1 MPADYSSTARALA
14 LPISPTRSPSSSHQP
29 IRTSWTRSQSNVSR
43 GRSQSPY
50 DKNSGSLRDRI
61 IDSAERLGRQA
72 LKTFQDL
79 SPLQRVLAGLFIIF
93 SLTLTT
99 LFFIFNDAILAWLKP
114 IAEQWKSLNGG
125 WLILWA
131 MTFATAFPPMIGYS
145 TSVTLAGF
153 VYGFPEG
160 WFIVASANIIGSL
173 CSFLTSRTLLS
184 SFTHRLLARDTRFS
198 AFSLVLKTDGLPLL
212 IMLRLCPL
220 PYSLS
225 NGFMA
230 TIPTISP
237 LLFTLATAI
246 ASPKLLIHVF
256 IGSRLAAIAK
266 DGDKSDPLGKAV
278 NWASII
284 GGMILGAVTGW
295 LIYSRTVARARQL
308 EREEGQKGRARG
320 LSHPDEFEDEVG
332 GGDEE
337 MGAGDD
343 DDIDFLEGEGAYRD
357 EDEDG
362 DGEGAFKYADGD
374 EENSIG
380 MDTQKTKR

>member
-14 LPISPTRSPSSSHQP
+14 LPVSPTRSPNPNHEP
-29 IRTSWTRSQSNVSR
+29 LRTSWTRSHSNVSR
-43 GRSQSPY
+43 TRSHSPY
-50 DKNSGSLRDRI
+50 GQNGGSLRDRI
-61 IDSAERLGRQA
+61 IDSAEKLSRQA
-72 LKTFQDL
+72 IKTVQDL
-79 SPLQRVLAGLFIIF
+79 SPLQRVLAGVFVTF
-93 SLTLTT
+93 SITLTI
-99 LFFIFNDAILAWLKP
+99 LFFVFNGAILEWLQP
-114 IAEQWKSLNGG
+114 IAEKWKSLNGG

-131 MTFATAFPPMIGYS
+131 LTFVTAFPPVIGYS
-145 TSVTLAGF
+145 TCVTLAGF

-160 WFIVASANIIGSL
+160 WFIAASANILGSF

-184 SFTHRLLARDTRFS
+184 SFTHRLLAHDTRFS

-230 TIPTISP
+230 TIPTVSP
-237 LLFTLATAI
+237 LIFALATTI

-256 IGSRLAAIAK
+256 IGSRLAAIN
-266 DGDKSDPLGKAV
+266 KSDPLGKAV

-308 EREEGQKGRARG
+308 EKEEAPKARARG
-320 LSHPDEFEDEVG
+320 LSHPDEFADELDG
-332 GGDEE
+332 GEEE
-337 MGAGDD
+337 MGAAAD
-343 DDIDFLEGEGAYRD
+343 DDIDFLEREGGYRD
-357 EDEDG
+357 EDEEAE
-362 DGEGAFKYADGD
+362 EGFKYADGD

-380 MDTQKTKR
+380 MDAQRTKH

>member
-1 MPADYSSTARALA
+1 MPSEYSSTARALA
-14 LPISPTRSPSSSHQP
+14 LPVSPTRSPNPNHQP
-29 IRTSWTRSQSNVSR
+29 LRTSWTRSQSNVSR

-50 DKNSGSLRDRI
+50 GQNSGSLRDRI
-61 IDSAERLGRQA
+61 IDSAEKLNRRA
-72 LKTFQDL
+72 IKTVRDL
-79 SPLQRVLAGLFIIF
+79 SPLQRVLAVFLVTVP
-93 SLTLTT
+93 LTLTI
-99 LFFIFNDAILAWLKP
+99 LFFVFNGAIFAWLQP
-114 IAEQWKSLNGG
+114 IAEKWKSLNGG

-131 MTFATAFPPMIGYS
+131 MTFVTSFPPVIGYS
-145 TSVTLAGF
+145 TCVTLAGF

-160 WFIVASANIIGSL
+160 WFIVASANILGSL
-173 CSFLTSRTLLS
+173 CAFLAARTLLS
-184 SFTHRLLARDTRFS
+184 SFTHRLLAHDTRFS

-237 LLFTLATAI
+237 LIFALATAI

-284 GGMILGAVTGW
+284 GGMIIGAVTGW

-308 EREEGQKGRARG
+308 EREEAQKGSARG
-320 LSHPDEFEDEVG
+320 LSHPDEFADEVDG
-332 GGDEE
+332 GNEE
-337 MGAGDD
+337 MGAGHD
-343 DDIDFLEGEGAYRD
+343 DDIDFLEGQGGYRD
-357 EDEDG
+357 EDDE
-362 DGEGAFKYADGD
+362 GEEGFKYANGD

-380 MDTQKTKR
+380 MDAQRTRR